1 MNAIDKE
8 EGHDCWIV
16 MDQDRIEILGYV
28 YESGALVRPNGTVEF
43 YPSADA
49 AYAAI

>member
-1 MNAIDKE
+1 MNAIEKE
-8 EGHDCWIV
+8 EGHDCVIV
-16 MDQDRIEILGYV
+16 MDQAKIEILGYV

-43 YPSADA
+43 YETAGA